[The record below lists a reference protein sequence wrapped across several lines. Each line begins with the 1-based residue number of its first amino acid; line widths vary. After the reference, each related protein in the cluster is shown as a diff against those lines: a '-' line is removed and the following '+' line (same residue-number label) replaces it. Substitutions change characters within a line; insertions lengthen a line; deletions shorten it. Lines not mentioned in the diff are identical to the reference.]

1 MRAITIKRCPL
12 FAAVLLCSQGLLAE
26 QGSPSTSLDD
36 FYNLTLAELGQ
47 VEISIATGNNTPID
61 QAPAIATVITA
72 GEIQAMGARNLNELL
87 ETVPG
92 LHVALSS
99 LSRLDS
105 VYSIRGIHT
114 GFNPQVLL
122 MMNGVPVQYN
132 VQGGRPTLFRLP
144 VTSIER
150 VEVIRGPGSAIYGAD
165 AYAGV
170 INVIT
175 KDADAIEGTQIGGG
189 VGSFNTRDLWLQ
201 TATKWN
207 DVDVAFSM
215 AYQES
220 DGDDNRRVNADLQ
233 SALDYLLGTNVSKAP
248 GSLSTR
254 YSVLDTHLM
263 LASEQIQF
271 NLWNWRSAD
280 AGVGAGGAQVLD
292 PTGRDDSNLWM
303 GDVTYRLNPD
313 DADAWDNS
321 ARVSYLHYDQKS
333 SFTLFPAG
341 TKLLIGQDGNID
353 FQNPVG
359 MAVFTDGYIGKPS
372 GVAEDVQLD
381 LVSLYTGFESHRVR
395 FAVGSRYQ
403 SIRPEEQKNFGPG
416 VLDGS
421 EIIVDGTLTDVS
433 NTDNVFL
440 VDSSRTVKYISLQDE
455 WQIANE
461 LQFTAGVRHD
471 DYSDF
476 GTTTN
481 PRMALVWVANDRL
494 TTKLLYGSAFRAP
507 SFTEQF
513 GKNNPVVLGNPDL
526 DPEEID
532 TAEISFA
539 YSVSKELVTNITLF
553 DYSARDMIEF
563 VQDEFATTKTAANA
577 RDQDG
582 SGFELEMNWKPS
594 PRLHIA
600 SSYARQDAK
609 DGDTGRAIPDA
620 PGQQFKVDLNWEL
633 SSKWFVHSQ
642 LNWIGDRQRAP
653 AVAPAVERSPID
665 DYALVNLTLRRK
677 NIMPE
682 LDASLVVRNLTNEDA
697 REPSSG
703 EIAEDYLLESRSFW
717 VELRYNFK

>member
-1 MRAITIKRCPL
+1 MRVIRIQTTPL
-12 FAAVLLCSQGLLAE
+12 AFILVFFANGLYAE
-26 QGSPSTSLDD
+26 TGIPSSTDD
-36 FYNLTLAELGQ
+36 FYNLSLAELGQ
-47 VEISIATGNNTPID
+47 VEISIATGNSTPLD
-61 QAPAIATVITA
+61 RAPATASVIYA
-72 GEIQAMGARNLNELL
+72 AEIEAMGAHNLNEVL

-92 LHVALSS
+92 LHVSLSS

-122 MMNGVPVQYN
+122 MLNGVPVQYN

-175 KDADAIEGTQIGGG
+175 KDAAAINGTQVGGG
-189 VGSFNTRDLWLQ
+189 VGSFKSRDLWIQ
-201 TATKWN
+201 TAGEWSN
-207 DVDVAFSM
+207 FGVAFSM

-220 DGDDNRRVNADLQ
+220 DGDEKRKVNADLQ
-233 SALDYLLGTNVSKAP
+233 STLDYLLGTDTSLAP

-254 YSVLDTHLM
+254 YSVLDTHLA
-263 LASEQIQF
+263 LTSERLQF
-271 NLWNWRSAD
+271 NLWNWRSTD

-313 DADAWDNS
+313 DSGVWDNS
-321 ARVSYLHYDQKS
+321 VRVSYLHYDQKS

-341 TKLLIGQDGNID
+341 SKLLIGSDGNID

-359 MAVFTDGYIGKPS
+359 LATFTDGYIGKPS
-372 GVAEDVQLD
+372 GIAEDNQLD
-381 LVSLYTGFESHRVR
+381 LVSIYEGWAVHRLR
-395 FAVGSRYQ
+395 FALGTRYQ
-403 SIRPEEQKNFGPG
+403 SIKPSEQKNFGPG

-421 EIIVDGTLTDVS
+421 ETLVDGTLTDVS
-433 NTDNVFL
+433 NTENVFL
-440 VDSSRTVKYISLQDE
+440 VDSSRTIRYLSLQDE
-455 WQIANE
+455 WQIASE
-461 LQFTAGVRHD
+461 LQFTAGIRHD
-471 DYSDF
+471 HYSDF

-481 PRMALVWVANDRL
+481 PRMALVWVASDRL

-526 DPEEID
+526 DPEKID

-539 YSVSKELVTNITLF
+539 YSVNKDLVTNFTLF
-553 DYSARDMIEF
+553 DYSSRDMIEF

-582 SGFELEMNWKPS
+582 SGFELEVNWKPS
-594 PRLHIA
+594 PQLHIA
-600 SSYARQDAK
+600 GSYARQEAK
-609 DGDTGRAIPDA
+609 DSDTGRAIPDA
-620 PGQQFKVDLNWEL
+620 PGQQFKVDVNWEFR
-633 SSKWFVHSQ
+633 SNWVVHSQ
-642 LNWIGDRQRAP
+642 LNWVGDRQRAL
-653 AVAPAVERSPID
+653 AVAPALQRPDID
-665 DYALVNLTLRRK
+665 DYTLVNLTLRRK
-677 NIMPE
+677 NILPD
-682 LDASLVVRNLTNEDA
+682 LDASFVMRNLTDEDA

-717 VELRYNFK
+717 LELRYNFN